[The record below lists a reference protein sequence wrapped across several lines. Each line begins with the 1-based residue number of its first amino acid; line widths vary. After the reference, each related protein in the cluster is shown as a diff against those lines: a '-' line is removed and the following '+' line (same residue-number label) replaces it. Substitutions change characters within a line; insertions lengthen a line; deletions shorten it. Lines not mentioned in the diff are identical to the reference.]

1 MMLRTPSRAT
11 TTLTLAVSLLAATS
25 LLAQQLAGAKPS
37 ATTGIVR
44 RVCSMVEAQ
53 HMLQQ
58 PINDAISSRLLD
70 RHINDRDPQKLYFLQ
85 SDVDQFSGLRNQL
98 DDLVKAGNVDF
109 ATNLWK
115 LYLRRLDERM
125 EVAHKLVDAPHDF
138 TVQESMGIEP
148 KELPWCTTS
157 EELDERWRK
166 RVKYDLLILKLEKTE
181 DAEARKRLHR
191 RYKTIRESFAQT
203 EIDEVIEQ
211 YLTALCES
219 FDPHSSYMAPR
230 TLNDFR
236 IQMALKLDG
245 IGAALRGEDGYTT
258 VQSIVPGGAAADD
271 GRLKAGDKILAVS
284 NEKGEMVDVVEM
296 KLTKVVDYIR
306 GKAGTKV
313 KLQIQK
319 AGGTATETI
328 ELTRKTVPLTSS
340 EVKGEIIQT
349 SDRIKGTS
357 GRIGIIKIPSF
368 YRDFNG
374 ADNGVED
381 FKSTSRDVR
390 KVLDDFQAKGV
401 DAVVV
406 DLRTNGG
413 GALTEAIE
421 VSGLFIDQ
429 GPVVQVKDQRNKI
442 KQLDDEEPG
451 VAWRGPLVVVINR
464 LSASASEIFAGV
476 IKDYRRGI
484 IVGDRTTHGK
494 GTVQSVMNVGSNGF
508 GFLGG
513 NSEEQ
518 GAIKLTIQQ
527 FYRVNGDSTQN
538 LGVPAD
544 VSYPSLLDHMD
555 LGESFLDYAMKFDR
569 IAPANLAALRAVTPE
584 LVASLRERSK
594 KRVGANA
601 DFQKI
606 ESEIAR
612 FLDRKQRKTISLNE
626 EELKKERIEEENKE
640 KEKIE
645 QEEMGEGPVFA
656 PGAYNDEILET
667 TLDYTAILREMTT
680 AKK

>member
-25 LLAQQLAGAKPS
+25 LLAQQLAGKPS
-37 ATTGIVR
+37 QTANIVR
-44 RVCSMVEAQ
+44 KVCSMIEGQ
-53 HMLQQ
+53 HMLQAR
-58 PINDAISSRLLD
+58 IDDSISSRLLD
-70 RHINDRDPQKLYFLQ
+70 RFINDRDPQKLYFLQ
-85 SDVDQFSGLRNQL
+85 SDIDQFASLRTQL

-109 ATNLWK
+109 ATNVWK
-115 LYLRRLDERM
+115 LLLTRIDERM
-125 EVAHKLVDAPHDF
+125 AVAHKLVDEAHDF
-138 TVQESMGIEP
+138 TVKETMPTDP
-148 KELPWCTTS
+148 KELPWCKTK

-166 RVKYDLLILKLEKTE
+166 RVKFDLLTLKLEKTD

-191 RYKTIRESFAQT
+191 RYKTIRESFVQT
-203 EIDEVIEQ
+203 DTDEVIEF

-230 TLNDFR
+230 TLGDFR

-245 IGAALRGEDGYTT
+245 IGAALRGEDGYTV

-284 NEKGEMVDVVEM
+284 NEKGEMVDVIEM

-349 SDRIKGTS
+349 GDRLKGTDS
-357 GRIGIIKIPSF
+357 RIGIIKIPSF

-374 ADNGVED
+374 ADNGVEN

-429 GPVVQVKDQRNKI
+429 GPVVQVKDHRNKI

-494 GTVQSVMNVGSNGF
+494 GTVQSVMNVGGSNVL
-508 GFLGG
+508 GFLDR
-513 NSEEQ
+513 NAEEH
-518 GAIKLTIQQ
+518 GALKLTIQQ

-569 IAPANLAALRAVTPE
+569 IAQANLVPLRAVTPE
-584 LVASLRERSK
+584 IVATLRDRSK
-594 KRVGANA
+594 KRVAANPE
-601 DFQKI
+601 FQKL
-606 ESEIAR
+606 ETEIAR
-612 FLDRKQRKTISLNE
+612 FLDRKQRKSISLNE
-626 EELKKERIEEENKE
+626 EELKAERIEEENKE

-656 PGAYNDEILET
+656 QSAYNDEILST
-667 TLDYTAILREMTT
+667 TLDYTTLLREMTT
-680 AKK
+680 ARK

>member
-25 LLAQQLAGAKPS
+25 LLAQQLAGKPS
-37 ATTGIVR
+37 PTASIAR
-44 RVCSMVEAQ
+44 KVCSMIESQ
-53 HMLQQ
+53 HMLQAR
-58 PINDAISSRLLD
+58 IDDSISSRLLD
-70 RHINDRDPQKLYFLQ
+70 RFINDRDPQKLYFLQ
-85 SDVDQFSGLRNQL
+85 ADIDQFAGLRNQL

-109 ATNLWK
+109 ATNVWK
-115 LYLRRLDERM
+115 LLLTRIDERM
-125 EVAHKLVDAPHDF
+125 AVAHKLVDEAQDF
-138 TVQESMGIEP
+138 TVKETMPTDP
-148 KELPWCTTS
+148 KELPWCKTK
-157 EELDERWRK
+157 EDLDERWRK
-166 RVKYDLLILKLEKTE
+166 RVKYDLLTLKLEKTD

-203 EIDEVIEQ
+203 DPDEVIEF

-230 TLNDFR
+230 TLGDFR

-245 IGAALRGEDGYTT
+245 IGAALRGEDGYTV

-271 GRLKAGDKILAVS
+271 GRLKAGDKILSVS
-284 NEKGEMVDVVEM
+284 NKDGEMVDVVEM

-349 SDRIKGTS
+349 GDRIKGTDS
-357 GRIGIIKIPSF
+357 RIGIIKIPSF

-374 ADNGVED
+374 ADNGVEN

-429 GPVVQVKDQRNKI
+429 GPVVQVKDHRNKI

-494 GTVQSVMNVGSNGF
+494 GTVQSVMNVGSSGAL
-508 GFLGG
+508 GFLDR
-513 NSEEQ
+513 NAEEQ
-518 GAIKLTIQQ
+518 GALKLTIQQ

-569 IAPANLAALRAVTPE
+569 IAAANLVPLRAVTPE
-584 LVASLRERSK
+584 IVATLRDRSK
-594 KRVGANA
+594 KRVAANA
-601 DFQKI
+601 EFQKL
-606 ESEIAR
+606 ETEIAR
-612 FLDRKQRKTISLNE
+612 FLERKQRKSISLNE
-626 EELKKERIEEENKE
+626 EELKMERIEEENKE
-640 KEKIE
+640 KDKIE
-645 QEEMGEGPVFA
+645 LEEMGEGPVFA
-656 PGAYNDEILET
+656 QSAYNDEILST
-667 TLDYTAILREMTT
+667 TLDYTTLLREMTT
-680 AKK
+680 ARK

>member
-25 LLAQQLAGAKPS
+25 LLAQQLAGKPS
-37 ATTGIVR
+37 QTANIVR
-44 RVCSMVEAQ
+44 KVCSMIEGQ
-53 HMLQQ
+53 HMLQAR
-58 PINDAISSRLLD
+58 IDDSISSRLLD
-70 RHINDRDPQKLYFLQ
+70 RFINDRDPQKLYFLQ
-85 SDVDQFSGLRNQL
+85 SDIDQFASLRTQL

-109 ATNLWK
+109 ATNVWK
-115 LYLRRLDERM
+115 LLLTRIDERM
-125 EVAHKLVDAPHDF
+125 AVAHKLVDEAHDF
-138 TVQESMGIEP
+138 TVKETMPTDP
-148 KELPWCTTS
+148 KELPWCKTK

-166 RVKYDLLILKLEKTE
+166 RVKFDLLTLKLEKTD

-191 RYKTIRESFAQT
+191 RYKTIRESFVQT
-203 EIDEVIEQ
+203 DTDEVIEF

-230 TLNDFR
+230 TLGDFR

-245 IGAALRGEDGYTT
+245 IGAALRGEDGYTV

-284 NEKGEMVDVVEM
+284 NEKGEMVDVIEM

-349 SDRIKGTS
+349 GDRLKGTDS
-357 GRIGIIKIPSF
+357 RIGIIKIPSF

-374 ADNGVED
+374 ADNGVEN

-429 GPVVQVKDQRNKI
+429 GPVVQVKDHRNKI

-494 GTVQSVMNVGSNGF
+494 GTVQSVMNVGGSNVL
-508 GFLGG
+508 GFLDR
-513 NSEEQ
+513 NAEEH
-518 GAIKLTIQQ
+518 GALKLTIQQ

-569 IAPANLAALRAVTPE
+569 IAQANLVPLRAVTPE
-584 LVASLRERSK
+584 IVATLRDRSK
-594 KRVGANA
+594 KRVAANPE
-601 DFQKI
+601 FQKL
-606 ESEIAR
+606 ETEIAR
-612 FLDRKQRKTISLNE
+612 FLDRKQRKSISLNE
-626 EELKKERIEEENKE
+626 EELKAERIEEENKE

-656 PGAYNDEILET
+656 QSAYNDEILST
-667 TLDYTAILREMTT
+667 TLDYTILLREMTT
-680 AKK
+680 ARK